1 MKIKEL
7 GIKLGEWE
15 RTRSIALA
23 TDICDELA
31 KDMSEAAKHLYSEPT
46 IYESEEANETAE

>member
-7 GIKLGEWE
+7 GVKLGQWE
-15 RTRSIALA
+15 RTRDISLA

-31 KDMSEAAKHLYSEPT
+31 QDMSEAAKHLYGEPT
-46 IYESEEANETAE
+46 IYESEETK

>member
-15 RTRSIALA
+15 RTRDISLA

-31 KDMSEAAKHLYSEPT
+31 NDMSEAAKHLYGEPT
-46 IYESEEANETAE
+46 IHESEEAK

>member
-7 GIKLGEWE
+7 GVKLGEWE
-15 RTRSIALA
+15 RTKSIALA

-31 KDMSEAAKHLYSEPT
+31 HDMSEAAKHLYSEPT
-46 IYESEEANETAE
+46 IYEGKEAE